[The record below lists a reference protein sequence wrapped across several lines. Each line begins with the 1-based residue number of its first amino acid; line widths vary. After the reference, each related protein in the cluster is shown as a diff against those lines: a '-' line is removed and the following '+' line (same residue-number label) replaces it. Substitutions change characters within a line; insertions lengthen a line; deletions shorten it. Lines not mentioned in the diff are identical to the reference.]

1 MGDVFEIVAQTISEE
16 CNIPRDSI
24 TLDSNVAEDFGLDSL
39 SFIDVCY
46 ALDVKLNI
54 KLPFED
60 WVNAVNSG
68 KVPPQ
73 DIFKVRGIVAEI
85 DKLIAAKTQVVNNGE
100 RTSG

>member
-1 MGDVFEIVAQTISEE
+1 MSDIFEIVAQTISEE

-46 ALDVKLNI
+46 AIDMKFDI
-54 KLPFED
+54 RLPYED

-68 KVPPQ
+68 KIPPQ
-73 DIFKVRGIVAEI
+73 DIFKVRGIVAAIDEI
-85 DKLIAAKTQVVNNGE
+85 IATKKVAINNGE